1 MKKDVTKEDKVAEG
15 TPGIKTLRQKTDE
28 IIELN
33 KNLGM
38 NDPSTQAK
46 IQAMENAIPAADADP
61 VPLTELPDLVERRR
75 NRDSVKSVAD
85 TKIASD
91 LKARNEAL
99 SEKLN
104 VEKAKDVKISESDI
118 GRPKSKSLNK

>member
-1 MKKDVTKEDKVAEG
+1 
-15 TPGIKTLRQKTDE
+15 
-28 IIELN
+28 
-33 KNLGM
+33 M

-104 VEKAKDVKISESDI
+104 VENAKDVKISESDI